1 MADQIVLKGVKEALT
16 QLKSVKPDVYKQLTK
31 DIDGIVAP
39 AKSAIV
45 SSIPFLAPLSGMMG
59 NGRTAWTGVRVK
71 TVKDF
76 RATNRGS
83 SARLVQLKAEGFPGA
98 GFEIADM
105 AGRGSGRG
113 RRPKS
118 ETRVYPYKGGTR
130 SHKLNGQ
137 GQKMIRELAKQPS
150 RYVYPAVEKM
160 MPTIQIKVLASIE
173 KAAAEVN
180 RKLDRI

>member
-1 MADQIVLKGVKEALT
+1 MADQIVLTGVKEALT
-16 QLKSVKPDVYKQLTK
+16 QLKSVKPDVFKQLTK

-39 AKSAIV
+39 AKTAIV
-45 SSIPFLAPLSGMMG
+45 AAVPFLAPLSGMMG

-113 RRPKS
+113 RKPKA

-137 GQKMIRELAKQPS
+137 GQRMIENLPHKAS
-150 RYVYPAVEKM
+150 RYVFPAVESM
-160 MPTIQIKVLASIE
+160 MPEIQVKVLKSIE
-173 KAAAEVN
+173 EAASQIN

>member
-1 MADQIVLKGVKEALT
+1 
-16 QLKSVKPDVYKQLTK
+16 
-31 DIDGIVAP
+31 
-39 AKSAIV
+39 
-45 SSIPFLAPLSGMMG
+45 MMG
-59 NGRTAWTGVRVK
+59 NGRTAWTGVRVN

-76 RATNRGS
+76 RATSRGS

-105 AGRGSGRG
+105 AGRGTGRG

-118 ETRVYPYKGGTR
+118 ETRVYPYKGGSR

-137 GQKMIRELAKQPS
+137 GQKMIENLGGKAS
-150 RYVYPAVEKM
+150 RYVFPAVESM
-160 MPTIQIKVLASIE
+160 MPEIEVKVLKSIE
-173 KAAAEVN
+173 VAAAEIN